1 MGTAW
6 RGAHKCSASQAVAS
20 THTRAGRPI
29 WNRRGARVTNPAGGR
44 LADRGDE
51 ARLTGRV
58 TEKGTEV
65 AMRMGVET
73 QGLF

>member
-1 MGTAW
+1 
-6 RGAHKCSASQAVAS
+6 VAIVFLLTY
-20 THTRAGRPI
+20 THAGRPS

-44 LADRGDE
+44 LAGHGDE

-73 QGLF
+73 QGLCSGRVRAQR